1 MTPDEFVRAGDQL
14 VRNCPSWQ
22 WASGDADKLRSYLP
36 RDKQF
41 LMTQRVNCVKRIAQ
55 LKQNTVDVDVAGGL
69 SGDGNEAWCAT
80 ELRAPGDADT
90 DADAEEDAVVIST
103 ADLTLDKA
111 SATTTDLPP
120 VTGGGGKGIGTAE
133 SLTEEEFEDDS
144 LGIGSYAVP
153 SGVLRSRKYDLS
165 ITYDNYYR
173 TPRIWLFGWD
183 EVIYRLGLPYV
194 LIYAIVKASN
204 LFILGR

>member
-1 MTPDEFVRAGDQL
+1 LTPDEFVRAGDQL

-22 WASGDADKLRSYLP
+22 WVSGDPDKLRSYLP

-41 LMTQRVNCVKRIAQ
+41 LITKRVNCVKRIAQ
-55 LKQNTVDVDVAGGL
+55 LRQNTVDVDVAGGL

-80 ELRAPGDADT
+80 ELRAPCDADT
-90 DADAEEDAVVIST
+90 DVDAEEDAVVIST
-103 ADLTLDKA
+103 ADLTLDNSGTIA
-111 SATTTDLPP
+111 EQLP
-120 VTGGGGKGIGTAE
+120 VTGGGGRIVSTAA
-133 SLTEEEFEDDS
+133 SLVEEEFEDDS
-144 LGIGSYAVP
+144 LDIGSYAVT

-183 EVIYRLGLPYV
+183 EVIFSVGLPYL
-194 LIYAIVKASN
+194 LIYAIVKASD
-204 LFILGR
+204 LLKIGR